1 MKIGI
6 DIDDTICN
14 TKVLQIDCWKEY
26 FNNNKCDRFT
36 EELPSNINSFGDPYI
51 DLFWDTYRE
60 TFFSPELKSNVSEVI
75 NRLQSKGVE
84 CYIITSRITEKYDNL
99 VERLDNWLK
108 SNNINMDGIYTG
120 IKDKAKFLVDN
131 NIDVLIDDDIRHYNK
146 VSEVGKI
153 GIHFNEDMTWEKVE
167 EIINNYL

>member
-1 MKIGI
+1 MRIGI

-26 FNNNKCDRFT
+26 FNNNKCERFT

-60 TFFSPELKSNVSEVI
+60 TFFSPELKENVVEVI

-84 CYIITSRITEKYDNL
+84 CFIITSRITEKYDNL
-99 VERLDNWLK
+99 VGRLDEWLS
-108 SNNINMDGIYTG
+108 SNGIKMNDFYTG
-120 IKDKAKFLVDN
+120 IKDKAGFLVEN
-131 NIDVLIDDDIRHYNK
+131 NIDILIDDDIRHFNS
-146 VSEVGKI
+146 VLELGKI
-153 GIHFNEDMTWEKVE
+153 CIHFNEDMTWLKVE
-167 EIINNYL
+167 EIINKYL